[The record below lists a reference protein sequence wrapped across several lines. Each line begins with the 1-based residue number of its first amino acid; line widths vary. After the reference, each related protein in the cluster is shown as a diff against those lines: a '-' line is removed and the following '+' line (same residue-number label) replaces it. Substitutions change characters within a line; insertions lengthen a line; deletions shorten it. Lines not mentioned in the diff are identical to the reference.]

1 MLSYSALTTAKV
13 NYCCCH
19 FTKKKKNK
27 PTKQTNGERG
37 EAVVLRVTQLTR
49 VKLEPKKIQVV
60 ATAKVQFSLY
70 NRTCDSP
77 KSPT

>member
-1 MLSYSALTTAKV
+1 MLSYSALTTVKV

-19 FTKKKKNK
+19 FTKKKK

-60 ATAKVQFSLY
+60 ATAKGRFSLY

-77 KSPT
+77 KSPA

>member
-19 FTKKKKNK
+19 FTKKKNK

-49 VKLEPKKIQVV
+49 VKLVPKKIQVV

-77 KSPT
+77 KSPA

>member
-13 NYCCCH
+13 K
-19 FTKKKKNK
+19 TTVAAILQKKKNK

-70 NRTCDSP
+70 NRTCDFP
-77 KSPT
+77 KSPA